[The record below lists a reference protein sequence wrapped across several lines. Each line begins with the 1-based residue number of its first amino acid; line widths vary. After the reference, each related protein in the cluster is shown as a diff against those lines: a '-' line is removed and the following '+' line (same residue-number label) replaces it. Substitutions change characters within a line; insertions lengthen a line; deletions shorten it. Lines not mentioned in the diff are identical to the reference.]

1 MKIICIAWNYADH
14 TKELDNTVPPN
25 PVFFIKPD
33 TALLRNNQP
42 FYYPDFTKKLHYETE
57 LVIRIDKVGRSIE
70 EKFAHRY
77 YSEVGMGI
85 DLTARDIQQE
95 CRKNGQ
101 PWTIAKAFDYSAPLS
116 PTFIPL
122 EQLGGTRNI
131 NFHMDL
137 NGATVQKGNSADMV
151 FSVDKIISYVSQ
163 FMTLKIGDLIFTG
176 TPAGVGSLKIGDRVQ
191 AYIEKELLLD
201 FEIK

>member
-1 MKIICIAWNYADH
+1 MKIICIAWNYIDH
-14 TKELDNTVPPN
+14 TKELDSTVPPD

-42 FYYPDFTKKLHYETE
+42 FYYPDFTKNLHYETE

-77 YSEVGMGI
+77 YSEIGIGI

-95 CRKNGQ
+95 CRKNSQ
-101 PWTIAKAFDYSAPLS
+101 PWTIAKAFDFSAPLS
-116 PTFIPL
+116 PEFIPL
-122 EQLGGTRNI
+122 EQLGGLSDI

-137 NGATVQKGNSADMV
+137 NGVTVQRGNSADMI
-151 FSVDKIISYVSQ
+151 FGVDKIISYVSQ

-176 TPAGVGSLKIGDRVQ
+176 TPAGVGALKIGDRIQ
-191 AYIEKELLLD
+191 AYINNELLLD

>member
-1 MKIICIAWNYADH
+1 MKIICIAWNYVDH
-14 TKELDNTVPPN
+14 TKELDNSIPDN

-42 FYYPDFTKKLHYETE
+42 FYYPDFTKNLHYETE
-57 LVIRIDKVGRSIE
+57 LVIRIAKIGRSIQ

-77 YSEVGMGI
+77 YSEVGIGI
-85 DLTARDIQQE
+85 DFTARDIQQE

-101 PWTIAKAFDYSAPLS
+101 PWAIAKAFDFSAPLS
-116 PTFIPL
+116 PAFIPL
-122 EQLGGTRNI
+122 ERLGGISNI
-131 NFHMDL
+131 GFHMDL
-137 NGATVQKGNSADMV
+137 NGTTVQQGNSADMI
-151 FSVDKIISYVSQ
+151 FSVDKIIAYISQ

-176 TPAGVGSLKIGDRVQ
+176 TPVGVGAVTIGDRVQ
-191 AYIEKELLLD
+191 AYINNELLLD